1 MTARGLAMTAFVN
14 PQLIAEVMNLPQRIR
29 SLGDLASAV
38 RSGLPKSA
46 LKASASRLFPSP
58 AAQTQLIHSV
68 IPEATFKRR
77 KDVLKPD
84 ESERTERLARVI
96 ATAQYVWDDD
106 DDARRFLTTPHS
118 ELGGQRPIEVV
129 LTELGAR
136 QIEELLWKLFYGL
149 PV

>member
-1 MTARGLAMTAFVN
+1 MTAFVS
-14 PQLIAEVMNLPQRIR
+14 PQLIADVMGLPQRIR
-29 SLGDLASAV
+29 SLSDLANAV

-46 LKASASRLFPSP
+46 LRASAARLFKGT
-58 AAQTQLIHSV
+58 AAQTELIHSV
-68 IPEATFKRR
+68 IPEATLKRR
-77 KDVLKPD
+77 KDLLKPD

-106 DDARRFLTTPHS
+106 EDARRFLTTPHS
-118 ELGGQRPIEVV
+118 ELAGKRPVDV
-129 LTELGAR
+129 ALTELGAR

>member
-1 MTARGLAMTAFVN
+1 MTAFVN

-29 SLGDLASAV
+29 SLSDLASAV

-46 LKASASRLFPSP
+46 LRASASRLFPNA
-58 AAQTQLIHSV
+58 AAQTQLIHSL

-84 ESERTERLARVI
+84 ESERTERLARII
-96 ATAQYVWDDD
+96 ATAQYVWDDE

-118 ELGGQRPIEVV
+118 ELGGQRPVDMV
-129 LTELGAR
+129 MTELGAR

>member
-1 MTARGLAMTAFVN
+1 MTAFVN

-29 SLGDLASAV
+29 SLSDLANAV
-38 RSGLPKSA
+38 RRGLPKSA
-46 LKASASRLFPSP
+46 LKASASKLFPSP

-118 ELGGQRPIEVV
+118 ELGGERPVDLV

>member
-1 MTARGLAMTAFVN
+1 MTAFVD
-14 PQLIAEVMNLPQRIR
+14 PQRIANVMGLPQRIR
-29 SLGDLASAV
+29 SLSDLADVV

-46 LKASASRLFPSP
+46 LRASASRLFKSA
-58 AAQTQLIHSV
+58 AAQTELIHKV
-68 IPEATFKRR
+68 ISEATFKRR
-77 KDVLKPD
+77 QDLLKPD

-96 ATAQYVWDDD
+96 ATAEYVWDDEE
-106 DDARRFLTTPHS
+106 DARRFLTTPHC
-118 ELGGQRPIEVV
+118 ELAGKRPIDVA